1 MVAKDHS
8 VGPERP
14 GPLHS
19 PAHVPGA
26 PLPALLPSRAATG
39 GWMRWAPDPSR
50 VQLSFRLHL
59 GSGSSIPEKIP
70 SGGRRVDSSELH
82 SWARAG
88 RSSVQGSLFSGRQTR
103 KGRKGWGRGGR
114 PPHCCSRAV
123 CPRPD
128 FLSTG
133 GPRWG
138 SLRLDT
144 RSEMQKRG
152 CLNASSPGAK
162 TRPKPLTLHARGGR
176 GEGTHW
182 ALSLTSG
189 CSGPNAFSL
198 EGRE

>member
-1 MVAKDHS
+1 
-8 VGPERP
+8 
-14 GPLHS
+14 
-19 PAHVPGA
+19 
-26 PLPALLPSRAATG
+26 
-39 GWMRWAPDPSR
+39 MRWAPDPSR
-50 VQLSFRLHL
+50 VQLSFWLHL
-59 GSGSSIPEKIP
+59 GSGSSIPGKIP

-182 ALSLTSG
+182 ALSLPAAALAPMHSRWKAV
-189 CSGPNAFSL
+189 SEASL
-198 EGRE
+198 CLSFLIRRQEGLSAREGDGKVPTRFWR